1 VCLRGHLVTQYQ
13 DFTIMVDHSFL
24 APDVNVRGDAR
35 SLPGSIV
42 DSDGN
47 KMSPTVNWAMLIVA
61 DHSAECKC

>member
-1 VCLRGHLVTQYQ
+1 
-13 DFTIMVDHSFL
+13 MVDHSFL